1 MILDPTIKIKFWR
14 KYKAFT
20 TEHYRSTNQS
30 AAPNNNN
37 PNFFLSEIWDP
48 PEKTKKLNSVEA
60 KISQYRK
67 EEPEQEGTS
76 ILQYWF
82 TRRKKFPTLA
92 KMARIFLAIPATSA
106 ASERVFSKG
115 RRIVSWQ
122 RSSLKPQSLEEL
134 LCVKEWYQLPN
145 GPL

>member
-1 MILDPTIKIKFWR
+1 
-14 KYKAFT
+14 
-20 TEHYRSTNQS
+20 
-30 AAPNNNN
+30 
-37 PNFFLSEIWDP
+37 LSKIWDP

-60 KISQYRK
+60 KISQYLK

-115 RRIVSWQ
+115 RRIVLWQ